1 MRIGVCIGA
10 IEGRCSQICKQG
22 LRRLGLSQRMLWIT
36 EGYEGRIA
44 NLGELASKCSKEL
57 VPGWQESY
65 MERLMKEYIE
75 LLSSQGNASD
85 HSWALEKRIKQDK
98 KHPGVLLE
106 LRKSSAIWDIAT
118 FVGHEII
125 TMDELEEFSDDLKEA
140 VKLILSR
147 YE

>member
-1 MRIGVCIGA
+1 MY
-10 IEGRCSQICKQG
+10 E
-22 LRRLGLSQRMLWIT
+22 IT
-36 EGYEGRIA
+36 KSDWKLFYE
-44 NLGELASKCSKEL
+44 K

-65 MERLMKEYIE
+65 MERLTKEYIE
-75 LLSSQGNASD
+75 LLSSPGNASD
-85 HSWALEKRIKQDK
+85 HFWALEKRIKQDK
-98 KHPGVLLE
+98 KHPGVSLE